1 MNALLAQ
8 NAGDAGSV
16 VVGLGI
22 LWIVMAVLALG
33 AFVVWIWALIDA
45 IQNPTLTGTSRLI
58 WILVIVFTHFIGA
71 ILYLAIGR
79 SGRTPR
85 SA

>member
-45 IQNPTLTGTSRLI
+45 IQNPTLTGTSRLV